1 MAKDGFIAIL
11 KQMTITAMLAIEVD
25 RVSGQKTPH
34 DCCDRDRSGTKKKMK
49 MVWDKC
55 PGITNKDRL

>member
-1 MAKDGFIAIL
+1 MP
-11 KQMTITAMLAIEVD
+11 AIEVD

-55 PGITNKDRL
+55 PGITNGLSVGKDISEAG